1 MQTVTLQMDD
11 AVYEKFSWLLNHFSR
26 QEIKII
32 DHSEY
37 ETDEVYLRSINGME
51 ESLLE
56 ARAEPK
62 EIGVAL
68 ENLEW

>member
-1 MQTVTLQMDD
+1 MQTVTLQIND

-26 QEIKII
+26 QEIQII
-32 DHSEY
+32 DQSEDT
-37 ETDEVYLRSINGME
+37 TDDVYLRSIEGME

-56 ARAEPK
+56 ARAESK
-62 EIGVAL
+62 ENGVTL